1 MNQDRDILLA
11 LGRLE
16 GKVDALMAQ
25 QLRTQGSVDDLDK
38 RVRHLEGSRALLL
51 GGCTAL
57 ASAASYLITLYA

>member
-25 QLRTQGSVDDLDK
+25 QLRTQGSVDDLDI

>member
-1 MNQDRDILLA
+1 MNQDLDILLD

-38 RVRHLEGSRALLL
+38 RVRH
-51 GGCTAL
+51 
-57 ASAASYLITLYA
+57 